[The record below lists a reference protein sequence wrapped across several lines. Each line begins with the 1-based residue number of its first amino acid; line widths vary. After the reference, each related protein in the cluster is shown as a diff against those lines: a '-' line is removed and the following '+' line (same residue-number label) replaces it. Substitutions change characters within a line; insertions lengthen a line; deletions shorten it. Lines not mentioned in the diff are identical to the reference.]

1 MKKVKFDL
9 TDRELDVLVL
19 LAMGKSNKDIA
30 QILCIVN
37 STVKAHLTS
46 IFKKLHVENRTQA
59 AIKAKDVG
67 IIRHQDSKRP

>member
-46 IFKKLHVENRTQA
+46 IFKKLNVENRTQA
-59 AIKAKDVG
+59 AIKAKDAG